1 MAGDSSGNG
10 AHHPERVLN
19 RRGFVKLAGTAG
31 AGLTLG
37 PLLAACG
44 SGSES
49 GGGSIK
55 IGYVSPE
62 TGPLAGFGEADKF
75 VIGALKKQ
83 FDDGVDAG
91 GDKRSIEVL
100 IRDSQSNSNR
110 AASVTN
116 DLILNDNVN
125 LVLVEGTPD
134 NINPVA
140 DACEANGTPCISSVA
155 PWQSYFFGRKGTPD
169 KPFKWTYHFFW
180 GLEDLIGVYSEIWP
194 GVPTNKKMGVLWP
207 NDPDG
212 LAFADPKTGFGPAL
226 KQQGFTVVDPGRFND
241 GNDDFSSQ
249 ISKFKSAGVELIS
262 GVLVPPDFATFWS
275 QAAQQGF
282 KPKVATIAKA
292 ILFPSAVD
300 ALGGKA
306 DGLATE
312 VWWSNK
318 HPFKSSLTGQ
328 SAADLAA
335 AYEKA
340 TKKQWTQPVGFV
352 HALFEVAVDVFKRAK
367 DVDDPK
373 SVADAIKATK
383 LDTIVGNIGWSAGQ
397 DQNPVANVSK
407 TKLVGGQWV
416 KGQQYPWELSIVTNK
431 QLADV
436 PLGGKLAAIG

>member
-1 MAGDSSGNG
+1 VKTDGDT
-10 AHHPERVLN
+10 R
-19 RRGFVKLAGTAG
+19 K
-31 AGLTLG
+31 
-37 PLLAACG
+37 
-44 SGSES
+44 
-49 GGGSIK
+49 
-55 IGYVSPE
+55 
-62 TGPLAGFGEADKF
+62 
-75 VIGALKKQ
+75 
-83 FDDGVDAG
+83 
-91 GDKRSIEVL
+91 IEVL

-212 LAFADPKTGFGPAL
+212 LAFADPKTGFGPPL

-367 DVDDPK
+367 DVEDPK

-431 QLADV
+431 QLPDV
-436 PLGGKLAAIG
+436 PLGGKLAAIA